1 MSIEKAESIKASL
14 PANNQLMA
22 TGHKYN
28 DPVTGVGCCIEFHVD
43 DHDCMQDYAYEMY
56 DVYGGNIRIC
66 RPADCKPLV
75 IRQDE
80 SIFNQF
86 SFVLKQWVGPSG
98 ERFILPKQGF
108 NDFSFSKPWG
118 KGTVL
123 LWWISYS
130 AAHPLVIVCSCWL
143 PHQSFCGI
151 WKSTTTTL
159 RQSMR
164 GDMGMTIL
172 MRWPQQ
178 KSTAH
183 QRNPPWRC
191 LRLCVSLNLVG
202 GMVTGQASDHAD
214 WILCWLSEQFFWEP
228 VWFCLS
234 IWSHRYSSSSHNA
247 KKELGA

>member
-56 DVYGGNIRIC
+56 DVYGGNISIC

-75 IRQDE
+75 ICQDE

-108 NDFSFSKPWG
+108 NDFSFSKP
-118 KGTVL
+118 
-123 LWWISYS
+123 
-130 AAHPLVIVCSCWL
+130 
-143 PHQSFCGI
+143 
-151 WKSTTTTL
+151 
-159 RQSMR
+159 
-164 GDMGMTIL
+164 
-172 MRWPQQ
+172 
-178 KSTAH
+178 
-183 QRNPPWRC
+183 
-191 LRLCVSLNLVG
+191 
-202 GMVTGQASDHAD
+202 
-214 WILCWLSEQFFWEP
+214 
-228 VWFCLS
+228 
-234 IWSHRYSSSSHNA
+234 
-247 KKELGA
+247 